1 MRKIFLALI
10 TLISGIQSFSQINA
24 LTATGDEVVL
34 YENGTWQYV
43 NDSLNIS
50 TIEVNGIPYYKDK
63 HSTFLIKSSK
73 TDVGLW
79 INPKK
84 WRFSK
89 APASSAAEYTFEI
102 KNNDI
107 QAMLITEKIEIPIE
121 NLIQIAYE
129 NALDAAPDA
138 KIIKQE
144 YRIVNGLDV
153 IMMQITGTI
162 SGIKFI
168 YYSYYYSN
176 SSGSY
181 QLVSYTSQNLFEA
194 SKKDM
199 EEFLNGFVEQ

>member
-1 MRKIFLALI
+1 MQKIFLVLI
-10 TLISGIQSFSQINA
+10 TLISGIQCFSQINA
-24 LTATGDEVVL
+24 LTSTGDEVVL

-43 NDSLNIS
+43 NDSLNSS
-50 TIEVNGIPYYKDK
+50 TIEVNGIPYYKDNK
-63 HSTFLIKSSK
+63 STFLIKSSK
-73 TDVGLW
+73 TNVGLW

-102 KNNDI
+102 KNDDI

>member
-1 MRKIFLALI
+1 
-10 TLISGIQSFSQINA
+10 
-24 LTATGDEVVL
+24 
-34 YENGTWQYV
+34 
-43 NDSLNIS
+43 
-50 TIEVNGIPYYKDK
+50 
-63 HSTFLIKSSK
+63 
-73 TDVGLW
+73 VGLW

-89 APASSAAEYTFEI
+89 APLTSAAEYTFEI
-102 KNNDI
+102 KNDDI
-107 QAMLITEKIEIPIE
+107 QAMLITEKIEIPVE

-138 KIIKQE
+138 RVIKQE
-144 YRIVNGLDV
+144 YRVVNGIDV

-176 SSGSY
+176 ASGSY

-199 EEFLNGFVEQ
+199 EDFLNGFVEQ